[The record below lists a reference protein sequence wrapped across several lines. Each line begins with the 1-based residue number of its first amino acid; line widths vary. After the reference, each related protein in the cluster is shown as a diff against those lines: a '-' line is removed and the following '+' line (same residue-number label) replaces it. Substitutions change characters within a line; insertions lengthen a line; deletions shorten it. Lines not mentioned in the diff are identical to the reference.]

1 MIVFCAVVFYVC
13 GYNTAMR
20 TNKRQY
26 LALRDIHYDL
36 FEAATAETAVER
48 IPIRRDIVAENTGR
62 SLPPLA
68 QLYRM
73 YDAFNEE
80 CFNGRLPAVKI
91 SYSNRMLIA
100 GSFMPSTREIKIGR
114 KYHTIFPDDLA
125 DTLKHEMIHVIYP
138 NHDRGF
144 KALAAKLGVS
154 LKAKAHP
161 DLRGSYKYL
170 YVCPVCGREYP
181 RRKRL
186 RMASCGVC
194 SKGRSFDSCC
204 KLQLARVK
212 K

>member
-1 MIVFCAVVFYVC
+1 
-13 GYNTAMR
+13 
-20 TNKRQY
+20 
-26 LALRDIHYDL
+26 
-36 FEAATAETAVER
+36 
-48 IPIRRDIVAENTGR
+48 
-62 SLPPLA
+62 
-68 QLYRM
+68 M
-73 YDAFNEE
+73 YDTFNEE
-80 CFNGRLPAVKI
+80 CFSGRLPEIKI

-100 GSFMPSTREIKIGR
+100 GSYMPSTREIKIGR
-114 KYHTIFPDDLA
+114 KYHAIFPDDLA

-161 DLRGSYKYL
+161 SLRGPYKYL
-170 YVCPVCGREYP
+170 YICPVCGREYP

-194 SKGRSFDSCC
+194 SKGSSFDPRC